1 MVVNLVQEF
10 MGGGF
15 IVYLDGRVCG
25 GVNFRIFKAFRIG
38 GFAVS
43 GDYGW
48 RWRFTGGCT
57 LDFDTLVVC

>member
-1 MVVNLVQEF
+1 

-25 GVNFRIFKAFRIG
+25 GVNFIMFKAFRIG